1 MQEAYEKVFGHLSN
15 SNLSTATNCG
25 WSSSLVGG
33 TQLEATMENHVTQ
46 ISRDD
51 LEDLREAFNK
61 IDIDNSGYVSD
72 FELQE
77 LFREASFSLPGYRVR
92 EIVEIFIAGDTNK
105 DEKISFEEFVAE
117 NLVLALNSA
126 SAIGCTV
133 VNIDAHDLMA
143 GKPHLVLGL
152 LWQIIKVGL
161 FADIEI
167 SRNEGL
173 ISLLTEGKQLDHL
186 MSLSPEDLLL
196 RWVNYHLRNAGT
208 ETIRNFSEDIKDSRA
223 YFYLLD
229 QITSQ
234 EEHEYKMRVKIDM
247 SGLNVHDLEQRAE
260 LMLQQAARLD
270 CRQFVSPQD
279 VTSGNGKLN
288 LAFVANLFN
297 MHPALQKPQVNS
309 NGIETAHI
317 EGESKEEKTFRNW
330 MNSLG
335 VSPYVNHLYCDL
347 CDGLV
352 ILQLYEKVNVP
363 VNWKKV
369 NNPPYPALGANMKK
383 LENCNYAV
391 ELGRDV
397 AHFSLVGIGGE
408 NLNEGSPMHTLALV
422 WQLMRRYTVLVL
434 SDIGDGEK
442 VGDHIILN
450 WVNTTLS
457 QKRKDTQIS
466 SFKDKLISTSL
477 PVIDLIDAIAPGNVK
492 WDMVKRGEKG
502 VLKDADKLNNA
513 KYAVSLA
520 RKIGARVYALPDDL
534 VQVNPKMLLTLASAA
549 EYDQAVQ
556 KPRQILCQFIDR
568 ILTDVDVV
576 ALGLNKKSSSEPAC
590 VMLLDFVQ
598 HIIKSSSLMF
608 ANPACQPAE
617 YPETTQSCND
627 FSKWVAMRLLRVAA
641 APDCDVIHGRVSAV
655 LCSLLHTLRVRTPFI
670 FSRLTQDL
678 ILLAQDLS
686 NILSAHIATL
696 AGHGHTLGIHT
707 QSQWPVTLKG
717 FSIAPGCA
725 SSYLTPSPLVLS
737 SPAALESL
745 TSVTVRVITNV
756 LRGVVSCHDLSVA
769 WETACSIL
777 ANGNTRLRKSS
788 MMMLRQLVELG
799 GFPEMQGHKFF
810 TAYLQLLE
818 THSYKANTLLDENQP
833 YEGEL
838 LHLTRRVFQSSVAS
852 RTRFEPIYLLPLF
865 EYICTLGGAGL
876 KLGTEVNE
884 SLCFLFSFLVSF
896 TPFYGSEA
904 LLRRQRVTEVC
915 RMLAHTIGAENQAEC
930 AEGFLQAALKAETCM
945 VVQESGDGETAA
957 KKFCKANIGSVKKTT
972 KNSCELDMRVRSE
985 VWAVAN
991 SRLEELLTFLNSDS
1005 AQPETTL
1012 TLSALKGLAVILHL
1026 AALCS
1031 SPISPSLLWVPS
1043 ETLGRALKSCQSVLE
1058 GNSQA
1063 ITNQKYFQS
1072 AVQTTIGVLDSILY
1086 LTTFLEALP
1095 HLCQHVNLVVG
1106 DSDSR
1111 AVLCALISLMEDSDP
1126 AVRLRFSQSV
1136 RFLLTE
1142 TSRNSERGS
1151 LSELLVARLKEAFN
1165 NAKLNR
1171 DDILRNTLILTTG
1184 EIGRAS
1190 QGNLV
1195 SFSLLRLLH
1204 CLLSKSS
1211 TVSVAAYTQI
1221 RALATAKGLKLQT
1234 LFSQYKNPI
1243 CQFLVES
1250 LHSRHA
1256 SALRSTPDQGKESVN
1271 QRELALD
1278 ILAQI
1283 AHAFDF
1289 PDLHRFLS
1297 RTLQVLLPYLAAK
1310 ASPTASTLIR
1320 TLANELKANRREILI
1335 NNFKYIFSHLVCSC
1349 TKEELER
1356 AFHYLQSETEIELG
1370 SLLRQDFQ
1378 GLHNEL
1384 LLRLGEHYQQ
1394 VFNGLAI
1401 LASFASND
1409 DPYQGPRDNTT
1420 PERMADYLQPKLL
1433 GILAFFN
1440 MQLLSS
1446 SAGEKDRKKLALTSV
1461 MALMRLMGSKHISS
1475 VRVKMMTTLRT
1486 GLRYREDFPLL
1497 CCQTWECFVRSVEP
1511 AHLGPLLS
1519 HVIVALLPLIPLQPK
1534 ETSAIIRFLIL
1545 DNREEVNDYLHEI
1558 YFLPDHP
1565 ELKDIH
1571 TVLQDYKKL
1580 TNSSSDLAAVLQLS
1594 MRAVQ
1599 HENVDVRIH
1608 ALTSLRDMMHSNQE
1622 WLLRQ
1627 VCASEAVEPVISNL
1641 VSVLLKGCQDSSPEA
1656 RLLCGECLGELGA
1669 VDPGR
1674 LDLSRTQSHGDRNN
1688 FVSGVDD
1695 PNFAYDLLTALTR
1708 TFLAYADD
1716 VRAQDSAAYAIQE
1729 LLSIFECREGRTDS
1743 PGRRLWRRFP
1753 EQIQEI
1759 LEPHLN
1765 SRYKSSQKAVNWSKL
1780 KKPVYLSNRGS
1791 KFSDWSA
1798 TWAGYLISKVRHELA
1813 SKVFTCCS
1821 FIIKH
1826 DYKVTIYLL
1835 PHILLY
1841 MLLGCTPQEQQE
1853 VTEEMLAVLN
1863 EGNERGEGGVQE
1875 AASTL
1880 SQLST
1885 QTVFSMLSH
1894 LTQWSRHIL
1903 SSKPKHNE
1911 SGEYQRVVAF
1921 LKGIPQ
1927 DVLAKAS
1934 LRSKAYTR
1942 ALMHFEAYILEIK
1955 ENIQDHLTFLQTLY
1969 AAMHEPDGV
1978 RGVNALRR
1986 EEPSLREQILEHES
2000 IGLLRDAT
2008 ACYDRAIQ
2016 LESDQIGHYHGVMT
2030 SMLGLGQ
2037 LSTVITQVN
2046 GVLANKPQWK
2056 SELNTYR
2063 VEAAW
2068 KLGKWDLLED
2078 YLSSDRQSCTWGV
2091 QLGQLL
2097 LSAKKQDTKTFYEK
2111 LKLVRKEQVVPLSA
2125 ASYECGT
2132 YQRGYEYIV
2141 RLHMLSELEHTL
2153 TGLQKQWES
2162 SAPSLSQLPPHWS
2175 DRLEMTQNSF
2185 RAKEPILAL
2194 RRALF
2199 SLGSQPVCQE
2209 LVGECWLQ
2217 SSRVARKAGHHQTAF
2232 NALLNADNTNLA
2244 ELVTEKAKWLWSK
2257 GDVHQA
2263 LIVLQ
2268 KGVAQCF
2275 PDDQPLTDPRS
2286 LQIKGKA
2293 MLLVGRFM
2301 EETANFE
2308 SNAIMKAYKDVTNL
2322 LPEWEDGNFYLA
2334 KYYDKVMP
2342 MVTDNKLEKQG
2353 NLIRYI
2359 VTYFGKALQ
2368 FGNQYIYQAMP
2379 RMLSL
2384 WLDFGAKVCECEK
2397 AGRPDRQMRQE
2408 LGKINTVVSEHC
2420 ANLAPY
2426 QFLTAF
2432 SQLISRV
2439 CHSSDEV
2446 FTVLMTIVA
2455 KVFLA
2460 YPQQAMW
2467 LMTAV
2472 SKSSYPMRVN
2482 RCNQILKKAISLKP
2496 SLQKFIGDATK
2507 LTDKLL
2513 ELCNKPVDSNSATLS
2528 MSVHFKQLK
2537 RLVEE
2542 PTFSQVLIPLQS
2554 VLIPT
2559 LPSTG
2564 GENTQHDAFPG
2575 HWAYLDGFEDTV
2587 EILASLQK
2595 PKKISLKGSDGQSY
2609 TMMCKPKDD
2618 LRKDCRLME
2627 FNCLINKCL
2636 RKDAESRRRELHI
2649 RTYAVI
2655 PLNEECG
2662 IIEWVN
2668 NTAGLRHILTKLYSS
2683 RSAYCRSTAVMSMVG
2698 YILGLGDRHGENIL
2712 FDSFTGECVHV
2723 DFNCLFNK
2731 GETFDV
2737 PEVVP
2742 FRLTQNMVH
2751 AMGPMGTEGLFRQA
2765 CEVTL
2770 RLMRD
2775 QREPLMS
2782 VLKTFLHDPLV
2793 EWSKQAK
2800 GLSKTPAN
2808 ETGEI
2813 VNEKAKTHVCDIEQ
2827 RLQGVI
2833 KSRNKVLGLPL
2844 SIEGH
2849 VHYLIQEAT
2858 DDKLLCQMYL
2868 GWGPYL

>member
-1 MQEAYEKVFGHLSN
+1 MEG
-15 SNLSTATNCG
+15 
-25 WSSSLVGG
+25 
-33 TQLEATMENHVTQ
+33 LEMSAM
-46 ISRDD
+46 IP
-51 LEDLREAFNK
+51 A
-61 IDIDNSGYVSD
+61 
-72 FELQE
+72 LQE
-77 LFREASFSLPGYRVR
+77 LAS
-92 EIVEIFIAGDTNK
+92 
-105 DEKISFEEFVAE
+105 
-117 NLVLALNSA
+117 
-126 SAIGCTV
+126 
-133 VNIDAHDLMA
+133 
-143 GKPHLVLGL
+143 
-152 LWQIIKVGL
+152 
-161 FADIEI
+161 
-167 SRNEGL
+167 
-173 ISLLTEGKQLDHL
+173 
-186 MSLSPEDLLL
+186 
-196 RWVNYHLRNAGT
+196 
-208 ETIRNFSEDIKDSRA
+208 
-223 YFYLLD
+223 
-229 QITSQ
+229 
-234 EEHEYKMRVKIDM
+234 
-247 SGLNVHDLEQRAE
+247 
-260 LMLQQAARLD
+260 
-270 CRQFVSPQD
+270 
-279 VTSGNGKLN
+279 
-288 LAFVANLFN
+288 
-297 MHPALQKPQVNS
+297 
-309 NGIETAHI
+309 
-317 EGESKEEKTFRNW
+317 
-330 MNSLG
+330 
-335 VSPYVNHLYCDL
+335 
-347 CDGLV
+347 
-352 ILQLYEKVNVP
+352 
-363 VNWKKV
+363 
-369 NNPPYPALGANMKK
+369 
-383 LENCNYAV
+383 
-391 ELGRDV
+391 
-397 AHFSLVGIGGE
+397 
-408 NLNEGSPMHTLALV
+408 
-422 WQLMRRYTVLVL
+422 
-434 SDIGDGEK
+434 
-442 VGDHIILN
+442 
-450 WVNTTLS
+450 
-457 QKRKDTQIS
+457 
-466 SFKDKLISTSL
+466 
-477 PVIDLIDAIAPGNVK
+477 
-492 WDMVKRGEKG
+492 
-502 VLKDADKLNNA
+502 
-513 KYAVSLA
+513 
-520 RKIGARVYALPDDL
+520 
-534 VQVNPKMLLTLASAA
+534 ASAA

-756 LRGVVSCHDLSVA
+756 LRGVVSCHYLSVA

-838 LHLTRRVFQSSVAS
+838 LHLTRCVFQSSVAS

-991 SRLEELLTFLNSDS
+991 GRLEELLTFLNSDS

-1086 LTTFLEALP
+1086 LTMSSMSEDGLQRPVCALLSLPWVCENKSTSAYKSSGFPSWLSALAQRLSFCYSPEIQAASVSLLALLHRGVCETWRVCVFSKALQSPDEVLRAAAVRACPILLHNLGNTHHNLISTTLLSRLEDSSEQVKTELARIIGQLSCIQSELSHLSVTHTQPTCLPKILCLSICLSTEHAGNTFPSLGLSVVRPFLPMLRQQSPSSVKQAFLEALP

-2587 EILASLQK
+2587 RD
-2595 PKKISLKGSDGQSY
+2595 KKGG
-2609 TMMCKPKDD
+2609 
-2618 LRKDCRLME
+2618 R
-2627 FNCLINKCL
+2627 
-2636 RKDAESRRRELHI
+2636 
-2649 RTYAVI
+2649 
-2655 PLNEECG
+2655 
-2662 IIEWVN
+2662 
-2668 NTAGLRHILTKLYSS
+2668 
-2683 RSAYCRSTAVMSMVG
+2683 
-2698 YILGLGDRHGENIL
+2698 
-2712 FDSFTGECVHV
+2712 
-2723 DFNCLFNK
+2723 
-2731 GETFDV
+2731 
-2737 PEVVP
+2737 
-2742 FRLTQNMVH
+2742 
-2751 AMGPMGTEGLFRQA
+2751 
-2765 CEVTL
+2765 
-2770 RLMRD
+2770 
-2775 QREPLMS
+2775 
-2782 VLKTFLHDPLV
+2782 
-2793 EWSKQAK
+2793 
-2800 GLSKTPAN
+2800 
-2808 ETGEI
+2808 
-2813 VNEKAKTHVCDIEQ
+2813 
-2827 RLQGVI
+2827 
-2833 KSRNKVLGLPL
+2833 
-2844 SIEGH
+2844 
-2849 VHYLIQEAT
+2849 
-2858 DDKLLCQMYL
+2858 
-2868 GWGPYL
+2868 

>member
-1 MQEAYEKVFGHLSN
+1 CAMEG
-15 SNLSTATNCG
+15 
-25 WSSSLVGG
+25 
-33 TQLEATMENHVTQ
+33 LEMSAM
-46 ISRDD
+46 IP
-51 LEDLREAFNK
+51 A
-61 IDIDNSGYVSD
+61 
-72 FELQE
+72 LQE
-77 LFREASFSLPGYRVR
+77 LA
-92 EIVEIFIAGDTNK
+92 
-105 DEKISFEEFVAE
+105 
-117 NLVLALNSA
+117 
-126 SAIGCTV
+126 
-133 VNIDAHDLMA
+133 
-143 GKPHLVLGL
+143 
-152 LWQIIKVGL
+152 
-161 FADIEI
+161 
-167 SRNEGL
+167 
-173 ISLLTEGKQLDHL
+173 
-186 MSLSPEDLLL
+186 
-196 RWVNYHLRNAGT
+196 NA
-208 ETIRNFSEDIKDSRA
+208 N
-223 YFYLLD
+223 
-229 QITSQ
+229 
-234 EEHEYKMRVKIDM
+234 
-247 SGLNVHDLEQRAE
+247 
-260 LMLQQAARLD
+260 AA
-270 CRQFVSPQD
+270 Q
-279 VTSGNGKLN
+279 
-288 LAFVANLFN
+288 
-297 MHPALQKPQVNS
+297 
-309 NGIETAHI
+309 
-317 EGESKEEKTFRNW
+317 
-330 MNSLG
+330 
-335 VSPYVNHLYCDL
+335 
-347 CDGLV
+347 
-352 ILQLYEKVNVP
+352 YE
-363 VNWKKV
+363 
-369 NNPPYPALGANMKK
+369 
-383 LENCNYAV
+383 
-391 ELGRDV
+391 
-397 AHFSLVGIGGE
+397 
-408 NLNEGSPMHTLALV
+408 
-422 WQLMRRYTVLVL
+422 
-434 SDIGDGEK
+434 
-442 VGDHIILN
+442 
-450 WVNTTLS
+450 
-457 QKRKDTQIS
+457 
-466 SFKDKLISTSL
+466 
-477 PVIDLIDAIAPGNVK
+477 
-492 WDMVKRGEKG
+492 
-502 VLKDADKLNNA
+502 
-513 KYAVSLA
+513 
-520 RKIGARVYALPDDL
+520 
-534 VQVNPKMLLTLASAA
+534 
-549 EYDQAVQ
+549 QAVQ

-568 ILTDVDVV
+568 ILTDVDAVV
-576 ALGLNKKSSSEPAC
+576 LGLNKKSGSEPAC

-598 HIIKSSSLMF
+598 HIVKSSSLMF

-617 YPETTQSCND
+617 YPDTTQN
-627 FSKWVAMRLLRVAA
+627 FSRWVTVRLLRVAA
-641 APDCDVIHGRVSAV
+641 APDCDVIHGRVSSV
-655 LCSLLHTLRVRTPFI
+655 LCSLLHAMRVRAPFI
-670 FSRLTQDL
+670 FSGLTQEL
-678 ILLAQDLS
+678 LYLAQDLS
-686 NILSAHIATL
+686 NILYAHIATL
-696 AGHGHTLGIHT
+696 AGQGHTLDIHT
-707 QSQWPVTLKG
+707 QSRWPVTLEC
-717 FSIAPGCA
+717 FALSPGCA
-725 SSYLTPSPLVLS
+725 SSYLTPSTLVLP

-745 TSVTVRVITNV
+745 TVVTIGLITNV
-756 LRGVVSCHDLSVA
+756 LRGVVSRHDLSVA
-769 WETACSIL
+769 WEVACSIL
-777 ANGNTRLRKSS
+777 TNGNTRLRKLS
-788 MMMLRQLVELG
+788 MVMLRHLVELG
-799 GFPEMQGHKFF
+799 GFPEMQSHKFI
-810 TAYLQLLE
+810 TAYQQLLE
-818 THSYKANTLLDENQP
+818 SHSYTNTHLDEKRT

-838 LHLTRRVFQSSVAS
+838 LHLTRCVFQSSAGS
-852 RTRFEPIYLLPLF
+852 HKHFEPISLSQIF
-865 EYICTLGGAGL
+865 ECVCTLGGAGV
-876 KLGTEVNE
+876 KLGTEVSE
-884 SLCFLFSFLVSF
+884 SLCLLFRFLLSVAPVYESA
-896 TPFYGSEA
+896 A
-904 LLRRQRVTEVC
+904 LLRRQRVTDVC
-915 RMLAHTIGAENQAEC
+915 RILARTIGTENQAEVQADC
-930 AEGFLQAALKAETCM
+930 VSLLALLHRGVCEMWRVCVFSKALQSTDEVVRAAAVRAFPRLLHHLGNTHH
-945 VVQESGDGETAA
+945 SL
-957 KKFCKANIGSVKKTT
+957 ISTT
-972 KNSCELDMRVRSE
+972 L
-985 VWAVAN
+985 
-991 SRLEELLTFLNSDS
+991 SRLEDSSVQVKKELARIIGQLSCIQSELSHLTVNYTESISPPKILC
-1005 AQPETTL
+1005 L
-1012 TLSALKGLAVILHL
+1012 HLGLAAEH
-1026 AALCS
+1026 AGNTA
-1031 SPISPSLLWVPS
+1031 PSLRASVVKPFLQLLRQQEPS
-1043 ETLGRALKSCQSVLE
+1043 IIK
-1058 GNSQA
+1058 QA
-1063 ITNQKYFQS
+1063 
-1072 AVQTTIGVLDSILY
+1072 
-1086 LTTFLEALP
+1086 FLEALP
-1095 HLCQHVNLVVG
+1095 HLCQHVSLVGG
-1106 DSDSR
+1106 DSDCQ
-1111 AVLCALISLMEDSDP
+1111 AVLCALIGLMEDSDP
-1126 AVRLRFSQSV
+1126 VVRIHFSQSV
-1136 RFLLTE
+1136 FLTFLAIST
-1142 TSRNSERGS
+1142 GF
-1151 LSELLVARLKEAFN
+1151 LLVARLKEAFS
-1165 NAKLNR
+1165 NAKLKS
-1171 DDILRNTLILTTG
+1171 DDSLRNTLILTTG

-1190 QGNLV
+1190 QGNMV
-1195 SFSLLRLLH
+1195 SFALLRLLH

-1211 TVSVAAYTQI
+1211 SVSVNAYTQI

-1256 SALRSTPDQGKESVN
+1256 SALRSATDQGSASAS

-1289 PDLHRFLS
+1289 PDLHRFLT

-1310 ASPTASTLIR
+1310 ASTTGSILIR
-1320 TLANELKANRREILI
+1320 TLASELKANRREILI
-1335 NNFKYIFSHLVCSC
+1335 SNFKYIFSHLVCSC
-1349 TKEELER
+1349 TKEELEN
-1356 AFHYLQSETEIELG
+1356 AFRYLQSETEIELG

-1409 DPYQGPRDNTT
+1409 DPYQGPRDITT
-1420 PERMADYLQPKLL
+1420 PECMADYLQPKLL

-1446 SAGEKDRKKLALTSV
+1446 SAGEKDRKKLALTSM

-1475 VRVKMMTTLRT
+1475 VRVKIMTTLRT

-1497 CCQTWECFVRSVEP
+1497 CCQTWDCFVRSLEP

-1534 ETSAIIRFLIL
+1534 ETAAIIHFLIL
-1545 DNREEVNDYLHEI
+1545 DNREEVKDYLHEI

-1571 TVLQDYKKL
+1571 TALQDYKKL
-1580 TNSSSDLAAVLQLS
+1580 TVSSSDLAAALQLS

-1622 WLLRQ
+1622 WLLQQ
-1627 VCASEAVEPVISNL
+1627 VCASESVEPVISNL

-1674 LDLSRTQSHGDRNN
+1674 LDLSHTHTHGDHNT

-1695 PNFAYDLLTALTR
+1695 PNFAYDLLTELTR

-1729 LLSIFECREGRTDS
+1729 LLSIFECREGRSDS

-1753 EQIQEI
+1753 EHIQEI
-1759 LEPHLN
+1759 LEPHLS
-1765 SRYKSSQKAVNWSKL
+1765 SRYKSSQKEVNWSKL

-1835 PHILLY
+1835 PHILLS
-1841 MLLGCTPQEQQE
+1841 MLLGCTPEEQQE
-1853 VTEEMLAVLN
+1853 VTEEMVAVLT
-1863 EGNERGEGGVQE
+1863 EGDGRGGGRVQE
-1875 AASTL
+1875 TASSL
-1880 SQLST
+1880 SQLSI

-1894 LTQWSRHIL
+1894 LTQWSRHVL
-1903 SSKPKHNE
+1903 SSKPRHSGKRHNSNKIFSLPLSR
-1911 SGEYQRVVAF
+1911 SGDYQRVVAF

-1927 DVLAKAS
+1927 NVLAKAS

-1942 ALMHFEAYILEIK
+1942 ALMHFEAYILENK
-1955 ENIQDHLTFLQTLY
+1955 ENIQDYLTFLQTLY

-2046 GVLANKPQWK
+2046 GVLANKHQWK

-2068 KLGKWDLLED
+2068 KLGQWDLLED
-2078 YLSSDRQSCTWGV
+2078 YLSSDSQSSTWGV
-2091 QLGQLL
+2091 RLGQLL
-2097 LSAKKQDTKTFYEK
+2097 LSAKKQDAETFYEK
-2111 LKLVRKEQVVPLSA
+2111 LKLVRNEQVVPLSA

-2141 RLHMLSELEHTL
+2141 RLHMLSELEHTFNE
-2153 TGLQKQWES
+2153 LQKHKES
-2162 SAPSLSQLPPHWS
+2162 STPSLNQLPAHWS
-2175 DRLEMTQNSF
+2175 DRLEMTQKSF

-2194 RRALF
+2194 RRALL

-2217 SSRVARKAGHHQTAF
+2217 SARVARKAGHHQTAF
-2232 NALLNADNTNLA
+2232 NALLNTENTHLA

-2275 PDDQPLTDPRS
+2275 PDDQPLMNSRS
-2286 LQIKGKA
+2286 LQTKGKA

-2308 SNAIMKAYKDVTNL
+2308 SNAIMKAYKEVTNL

-2397 AGRPDRQMRQE
+2397 AGRADRQMRQE
-2408 LGKINTVVSEHC
+2408 LAKINTAVSEHC

-2472 SKSSYPMRVN
+2472 SKSSYPTRMN

-2496 SLQKFIGDATK
+2496 SLEKFISDANR

-2513 ELCNKPVDSNSATLS
+2513 ELCNKPVDGNSSTLS
-2528 MSVHFKQLK
+2528 MNIHFKQLK

-2542 PTFSQVLIPLQS
+2542 PTFSQILIPLQS

-2564 GENTQHDAFPG
+2564 GAHTQHDAFPG

-2595 PKKISLKGSDGQSY
+2595 PKKISLKGSDGRSY

-2668 NTAGLRHILTKLYSS
+2668 NTAGLRHILTKLYKERGTYLSGKELRKLILPKTAPFEEKLRIHKEVLCARHPPVFHEWFLRTFPDPTLWYSS

-2698 YILGLGDRHGENIL
+2698 YVLGLGDRHGENIL
-2712 FDSFTGECVHV
+2712 FDSLTGECVHV

-2800 GLSKTPAN
+2800 GLSKTQAN

>member
-1 MQEAYEKVFGHLSN
+1 MEG
-15 SNLSTATNCG
+15 
-25 WSSSLVGG
+25 
-33 TQLEATMENHVTQ
+33 LEMSAM
-46 ISRDD
+46 IP
-51 LEDLREAFNK
+51 A
-61 IDIDNSGYVSD
+61 
-72 FELQE
+72 LQE
-77 LFREASFSLPGYRVR
+77 L
-92 EIVEIFIAGDTNK
+92 
-105 DEKISFEEFVAE
+105 
-117 NLVLALNSA
+117 A
-126 SAIGCTV
+126 SAG
-133 VNIDAHDLMA
+133 
-143 GKPHLVLGL
+143 
-152 LWQIIKVGL
+152 
-161 FADIEI
+161 
-167 SRNEGL
+167 
-173 ISLLTEGKQLDHL
+173 
-186 MSLSPEDLLL
+186 
-196 RWVNYHLRNAGT
+196 
-208 ETIRNFSEDIKDSRA
+208 
-223 YFYLLD
+223 
-229 QITSQ
+229 
-234 EEHEYKMRVKIDM
+234 
-247 SGLNVHDLEQRAE
+247 
-260 LMLQQAARLD
+260 
-270 CRQFVSPQD
+270 
-279 VTSGNGKLN
+279 
-288 LAFVANLFN
+288 
-297 MHPALQKPQVNS
+297 
-309 NGIETAHI
+309 
-317 EGESKEEKTFRNW
+317 
-330 MNSLG
+330 
-335 VSPYVNHLYCDL
+335 
-347 CDGLV
+347 
-352 ILQLYEKVNVP
+352 
-363 VNWKKV
+363 
-369 NNPPYPALGANMKK
+369 
-383 LENCNYAV
+383 
-391 ELGRDV
+391 
-397 AHFSLVGIGGE
+397 
-408 NLNEGSPMHTLALV
+408 
-422 WQLMRRYTVLVL
+422 
-434 SDIGDGEK
+434 
-442 VGDHIILN
+442 
-450 WVNTTLS
+450 
-457 QKRKDTQIS
+457 
-466 SFKDKLISTSL
+466 
-477 PVIDLIDAIAPGNVK
+477 
-492 WDMVKRGEKG
+492 
-502 VLKDADKLNNA
+502 
-513 KYAVSLA
+513 
-520 RKIGARVYALPDDL
+520 
-534 VQVNPKMLLTLASAA
+534 AA
-549 EYDQAVQ
+549 EYEQAVQ

-576 ALGLNKKSSSEPAC
+576 ALRHHKKSSSEPAC

-608 ANPACQPAE
+608 ANPSCRPAE
-617 YPETTQSCND
+617 YPDTTQSCTD
-627 FSKWVAMRLLRVAA
+627 FSMWVAVRLLRVAA
-641 APDCDVIHGRVSAV
+641 APDCDVIHGRVSAT
-655 LCSLLHTLRVRTPFI
+655 LCSLLHTLRVRAPFI
-670 FSRLTQDL
+670 STRLTQEF
-678 ILLAQDLS
+678 IFLAQDLS
-686 NILSAHIATL
+686 VILNFHITSLSGSGHTRNRWPATL
-696 AGHGHTLGIHT
+696 EC
-707 QSQWPVTLKG
+707 
-717 FSIAPGCA
+717 FSISPDRA
-725 SSYLTPSPLVLS
+725 SSYLTPSPLSVS
-737 SPAALESL
+737 SPAALETLSAVTIGVL
-745 TSVTVRVITNV
+745 TDS
-756 LRGVVSCHDLSVA
+756 LRGVISRRDLGTA
-769 WETACSIL
+769 WETACSFL
-777 ANGNTRLRKSS
+777 ANGNTRLKRLS
-788 MMMLRQLVELG
+788 MVMLRRLVELG
-799 GFPEMQGHKFF
+799 GFPEIQGYEFF
-810 TAYLQLLE
+810 AAYLHLLE
-818 THSYKANTLLDENQP
+818 THSPTYTANTNSDENAP

-838 LHLTRRVFQSSVAS
+838 LLLTRCVFQSSHS
-852 RTRFEPIYLLPLF
+852 RFEPIHLSQMF
-865 EYICTLGGAGL
+865 ECVCTLGGSGV
-876 KLGTEVNE
+876 KFGTEVTE
-884 SLCFLFSFLVSF
+884 SLCLLFSFLLSVAVVYESAA
-896 TPFYGSEA
+896 P
-904 LLRRQRVTEVC
+904 LRRQRVTEVC
-915 RMLAHTIGAENQAEC
+915 RALAGSVGTENQAEC
-930 AEGFLQAALKAETCM
+930 AEGFLQAALKAEVGLVM
-945 VVQESGDGETAA
+945 QKSEDGETPA
-957 KKFCKANIGSVKKTT
+957 KKSCKSAT
-972 KNSCELDMRVRSE
+972 KNTKTSAGEVDMRVSSE
-985 VWAVAN
+985 VWAVVN
-991 SRLEELLTFLNSDS
+991 SRLEELQTLLNSDS
-1005 AQPETTL
+1005 VGTQTEQ
-1012 TLSALKGLAVILHL
+1012 TLSALEGLGLILHL
-1026 AALCS
+1026 AACCS
-1031 SPISPSLLWVPS
+1031 SPTSVSPLLWVPA
-1043 ETLGRALKSCQSVLE
+1043 ETLGRVLKHCQSVLE
-1058 GNSQA
+1058 GGAQPIS
-1063 ITNQKYFQS
+1063 NQDYFKS
-1072 AVQTTIGVLDSILY
+1072 AYKTTVGVLDSILY
-1086 LTTFLEALP
+1086 LTVNGRIEDELHRQVCALLSLPWVCENKFVSAYRSSGFPSWLPALADRLTFCYSPELRADSVSLLALLHRGVCMKWRECVFSKSLQSQDEVVRAAAVRAFPLLLHHLGNTHHDLIGTTPLSRLEDGSDQVKKELARIVGQLSCIQSELSQLGVSHTDSTHPPKMLCHQLTLAAEHTGNNCPSLRANVVRPFLPLLGRQTPSCVKQAFLDALP
-1095 HLCQHVNLVVG
+1095 HLCQHVNLSSG

-1111 AVLCALISLMEDSDP
+1111 AVLCALIGLMEDSDS
-1126 AVRLRFSQSV
+1126 AIRIQFSQSV

-1142 TSRNSERGS
+1142 TARNSEQGA
-1151 LSELLVARLKEAFN
+1151 LDELLVTSLQGAFN
-1165 NAKLNR
+1165 NARNNR
-1171 DDILRNTLILTTG
+1171 DDDLRNTLILTTG

-1190 QGNLV
+1190 QGSLV

-1211 TVSVAAYTQI
+1211 SVSVAAYTQI

-1234 LFSQYKNPI
+1234 LFSQYKNSI

-1250 LHSRHA
+1250 LHSRHE
-1256 SALRSTPDQGKESVN
+1256 SALRSTPDQGSESAN

-1283 AHAFDF
+1283 ANAFDF
-1289 PDLHRFLS
+1289 PDLHRFLTK
-1297 RTLQVLLPYLAAK
+1297 TLQVLLPYLAAK
-1310 ASPTASTLIR
+1310 ASTTGSALIR

-1356 AFHYLQSETEIELG
+1356 AFHYLQRETDIELG

-1409 DPYQGPRDNTT
+1409 DPYQGPRDITT

-1446 SAGEKDRKKLALTSV
+1446 SAGEKERKKLVLTSV

-1497 CCQTWECFVRSVEP
+1497 CCQTWECFVKSVEP

-1534 ETSAIIRFLIL
+1534 ETAAIIRFLIL
-1545 DNREEVNDYLHEI
+1545 DNREEVKDYLHEI

-1571 TVLQDYKKL
+1571 TVLQNSKKL
-1580 TNSSSDLAAVLQLS
+1580 TARSSDLAAALQLS

-1599 HENVDVRIH
+1599 HENMDVRIH

-1627 VCASEAVEPVISNL
+1627 VCASEAVEPVISSL

-1674 LDLSRTQSHGDRNN
+1674 LDLSHTHTHGDRNT

-1695 PNFAYDLLTALTR
+1695 PNFAYDLLTELTR

-1743 PGRRLWRRFP
+1743 TGRRLWRRFP
-1753 EQIQEI
+1753 EHIQEI

-1765 SRYKSSQKAVNWSKL
+1765 SRYKSSQKEVNWSKL
-1780 KKPVYLSNRGS
+1780 KKPVYLSKRGS

-1813 SKVFTCCS
+1813 SRVFTCCS

-1835 PHILLY
+1835 PHILRY
-1841 MLLGCTPQEQQE
+1841 MLLGCTPAEQRE
-1853 VTEEMLAVLN
+1853 VTEEMLAVLT
-1863 EGNERGEGGVQE
+1863 EGDGVGGGGRSQE
-1875 AASTL
+1875 TASSL
-1880 SQLST
+1880 SQLGM

-1903 SSKPKHNE
+1903 YSKPKNE
-1911 SGEYQRVVAF
+1911 SGDYQRVINF

-1942 ALMHFEAYILEIK
+1942 ALMHFEAYILENK
-1955 ENIQDHLTFLQTLY
+1955 ENVQDHLTFLQTLY

-2046 GVLANKPQWK
+2046 GVLANKHQWK

-2078 YLSSDRQSCTWGV
+2078 YLSSDTQSSTWGV
-2091 QLGQLL
+2091 RLGQLL
-2097 LSAKKQDTKTFYEK
+2097 LAAKKQDAETFYEK
-2111 LKLVRKEQVVPLSA
+2111 LKVVRKEQVVPLSA

-2132 YQRGYEYIV
+2132 YQRGHEYIV
-2141 RLHMLSELEHTL
+2141 RLHMLSELEHTF
-2153 TGLQKQWES
+2153 TELQKQRES
-2162 SAPSLSQLPPHWS
+2162 STPSLSQLPPHWS

-2185 RAKEPILAL
+2185 RAKEPVLAL
-2194 RRALF
+2194 RRALL
-2199 SLGSQPVCQE
+2199 SLGTQAVSKE

-2217 SSRVARKAGHHQTAF
+2217 SARVARKAGHHQTAF
-2232 NALLNADNTNLA
+2232 NALLNAENTHLA

-2286 LQIKGKA
+2286 LQTKGKA

-2359 VTYFGKALQ
+2359 VMYFGKALQ

-2397 AGRPDRQMRQE
+2397 AGRADRQMRQE

-2420 ANLAPY
+2420 ATLAPY

-2446 FTVLMTIVA
+2446 FNVLMTIVA

-2472 SKSSYPMRVN
+2472 CKSSYPMRMN

-2496 SLQKFIGDATK
+2496 SLEKFIGDANR

-2513 ELCNKPVDSNSATLS
+2513 ELCNKQVDGNSTTLS
-2528 MSVHFKQLK
+2528 MGVHFKMLK

-2542 PTFSQVLIPLQS
+2542 QTFSQILIPLQS

-2564 GENTQHDAFPG
+2564 GANTQHDAFPG
-2575 HWAYLDGFEDTV
+2575 HWAYLDGFEDCV

-2595 PKKISLKGSDGQSY
+2595 PKKISLRGSDGRSY

-2668 NTAGLRHILTKLYSS
+2668 NTAGLRHILTKLYKERGIYLSGKELRKLILPKTAPLEEKLRIHKEVLCARHTPVFHEWFLLTFPDPTSWYSS

-2793 EWSKQAK
+2793 EWSKQGK
-2800 GLSKTPAN
+2800 GLSKTQAN

>member
-1 MQEAYEKVFGHLSN
+1 MDG
-15 SNLSTATNCG
+15 
-25 WSSSLVGG
+25 
-33 TQLEATMENHVTQ
+33 LEMSAM
-46 ISRDD
+46 IP
-51 LEDLREAFNK
+51 A
-61 IDIDNSGYVSD
+61 
-72 FELQE
+72 LQE
-77 LFREASFSLPGYRVR
+77 LAS
-92 EIVEIFIAGDTNK
+92 
-105 DEKISFEEFVAE
+105 
-117 NLVLALNSA
+117 
-126 SAIGCTV
+126 
-133 VNIDAHDLMA
+133 
-143 GKPHLVLGL
+143 
-152 LWQIIKVGL
+152 
-161 FADIEI
+161 
-167 SRNEGL
+167 
-173 ISLLTEGKQLDHL
+173 
-186 MSLSPEDLLL
+186 
-196 RWVNYHLRNAGT
+196 
-208 ETIRNFSEDIKDSRA
+208 
-223 YFYLLD
+223 
-229 QITSQ
+229 
-234 EEHEYKMRVKIDM
+234 
-247 SGLNVHDLEQRAE
+247 
-260 LMLQQAARLD
+260 
-270 CRQFVSPQD
+270 
-279 VTSGNGKLN
+279 
-288 LAFVANLFN
+288 
-297 MHPALQKPQVNS
+297 
-309 NGIETAHI
+309 
-317 EGESKEEKTFRNW
+317 
-330 MNSLG
+330 
-335 VSPYVNHLYCDL
+335 
-347 CDGLV
+347 
-352 ILQLYEKVNVP
+352 
-363 VNWKKV
+363 
-369 NNPPYPALGANMKK
+369 
-383 LENCNYAV
+383 
-391 ELGRDV
+391 
-397 AHFSLVGIGGE
+397 
-408 NLNEGSPMHTLALV
+408 
-422 WQLMRRYTVLVL
+422 
-434 SDIGDGEK
+434 
-442 VGDHIILN
+442 
-450 WVNTTLS
+450 
-457 QKRKDTQIS
+457 
-466 SFKDKLISTSL
+466 
-477 PVIDLIDAIAPGNVK
+477 
-492 WDMVKRGEKG
+492 
-502 VLKDADKLNNA
+502 
-513 KYAVSLA
+513 
-520 RKIGARVYALPDDL
+520 
-534 VQVNPKMLLTLASAA
+534 ASAA

-576 ALGLNKKSSSEPAC
+576 ALGLSKKSSSEPAC
-590 VMLLDFVQ
+590 IMLLDFVQ
-598 HIIKSSSLMF
+598 HIVKSSSLMF
-608 ANPACQPAE
+608 ANPACHPSE
-617 YPETTQSCND
+617 YPETTQSSVD
-627 FSKWVAMRLLRVAA
+627 FSRWVAARLLRVAA
-641 APDCDVIHGRVSAV
+641 APSCDMIHGRVSAV
-655 LCSLLHTLRVRTPFI
+655 LCSLLHTLRVKVPLI
-670 FSRLTQDL
+670 FSRLTQEL
-678 ILLAQDLS
+678 IFLARDLS
-686 NILSAHIATL
+686 GVLYSHICYL
-696 AGHGHTLGIHT
+696 AEQGPGQGIQA
-707 QSQWPVTLKG
+707 QSRWPVVLERFCFPPT
-717 FSIAPGCA
+717 SSS
-725 SSYLTPSPLVLS
+725 SSYLSPSSLVLS

-745 TSVTVRVITNV
+745 TAATLHILTDA
-756 LRGVVSCHDLSVA
+756 LRGVISSQDLTVA
-769 WETACSIL
+769 WETACFIL
-777 ANGNTRLRKSS
+777 ANGNVRLKKLSMVMLRKV
-788 MMMLRQLVELG
+788 VEWKE
-799 GFPEMQGHKFF
+799 FPELTSHEFF
-810 TAYLQLLE
+810 IAFFHLLE
-818 THSYKANTLLDENQP
+818 THSYTENEERP
-833 YEGEL
+833 YGGEL
-838 LHLTRRVFQSSVAS
+838 LNLISCVFQPPQAPPSH
-852 RTRFEPIYLLPLF
+852 FEPMYLAQMF
-865 EYICTLGGAGL
+865 DCVCTLGGGGVR
-876 KLGTEVNE
+876 LGAEVAE
-884 SLCFLFSFLVSF
+884 SLCLLFSFCLSSAPVCESA
-896 TPFYGSEA
+896 A
-904 LLRRQRVTEVC
+904 LLRRGRVTEVC
-915 RMLAHTIGAENQAEC
+915 RMLALTIGTNHQAEC
-930 AEGFLQAALKAETCM
+930 AEGFLQAALKAETAKAIQKSEEEE
-945 VVQESGDGETAA
+945 VPPKRSRKSTAS
-957 KKFCKANIGSVKKTT
+957 KTSV
-972 KNSCELDMRVRSE
+972 NEVDMSACSE
-985 VWAVAN
+985 VWALLK
-991 SRLEELLTFLNSDS
+991 SRLEELLAVLSS
-1005 AQPETTL
+1005 EKPGSPQ
-1012 TLSALKGLAVILHL
+1012 TLSALRGLALVLHL
-1026 AALCS
+1026 AGCCF
-1031 SPISPSLLWVPS
+1031 SPVSACPLLWVS
-1043 ETLGRALKSCQSVLE
+1043 AETLSRVLHSCRLLLEGAVGEQDHFQAAVRAAVGILDSVLYLTLGRTDEDELQRSVCALLSLPWVCDNKSAFAFKSSRFPSWLPALAQKINGFFSLEIKADFVSLLACLRGGVCETWRVCVFTKALQSRDESVRAAAVRVFPVLLHHL
-1058 GNSQA
+1058 GNGFHSLIGTTLLSVQEDKSEQVKVELARIVGDLCCVQSGLSTLRHKEHIRHSKFLCFRCGLETEHDGKVEPSLSASVVKQFLSLLGPQA
-1063 ITNQKYFQS
+1063 TSDIKQAF
-1072 AVQTTIGVLDSILY
+1072 LD
-1086 LTTFLEALP
+1086 ALP
-1095 HLCQHVNLVVG
+1095 HLCQHVNL
-1106 DSDSR
+1106 
-1111 AVLCALISLMEDSDP
+1111 
-1126 AVRLRFSQSV
+1126 
-1136 RFLLTE
+1136 TE
-1142 TSRNSERGS
+1142 SEGS
-1151 LSELLVARLKEAFN
+1151 PLNELLVARLKESFS
-1165 NAKLNR
+1165 NAKMNR
-1171 DDILRNTLILTTG
+1171 DDGLRHTLILTLG

-1190 QGNLV
+1190 QGSLV

-1211 TVSVAAYTQI
+1211 PVSVDAYTQI
-1221 RALATAKGLKLQT
+1221 TALAAAKGLKLQT

-1256 SALRSTPDQGKESVN
+1256 SALRSTPDQSGESAN

-1289 PDLHRFLS
+1289 PDLHRFLT

-1310 ASPTASTLIR
+1310 ASPTGSALIR
-1320 TLANELKANRREILI
+1320 TLAIELKANRREILI

-1409 DPYQGPRDNTT
+1409 DPYQGPRDITT
-1420 PERMADYLQPKLL
+1420 PEHMADYLQPKLL

-1486 GLRYREDFPLL
+1486 GLRYKEDFPLL
-1497 CCQTWECFVRSVEP
+1497 CCQTWDCFVRSVEP
-1511 AHLGPLLS
+1511 SHLGPLLS
-1519 HVIVALLPLIPLQPK
+1519 HVIVALLPLIPPQPK
-1534 ETSAIIRFLIL
+1534 ETGAIIRFLIL
-1545 DNREEVNDYLHEI
+1545 ENREEVQDYLHEI

-1571 TVLQDYKKL
+1571 TALQDYKKL
-1580 TNSSSDLAAVLQLS
+1580 TTRSSDLAAALQLS

-1608 ALTSLRDMMHSNQE
+1608 ALTSLRDMMHSNQD

-1627 VCASEAVEPVISNL
+1627 VCASEAVEPVISSL
-1641 VSVLLKGCQDSSPEA
+1641 VSVLLNGCQDASPEA

-1674 LDLSRTQSHGDRNN
+1674 LDLSHTHTNGDHNT
-1688 FVSGVDD
+1688 FVTGVDD
-1695 PNFAYDLLTALTR
+1695 PNFAYDLLTELTR

-1729 LLSIFECREGRTDS
+1729 LLSIFECREGRSDS

-1780 KKPVYLSNRGS
+1780 KKPFYLSNKGS

-1813 SKVFTCCS
+1813 GRVFKCCS

-1835 PHILLY
+1835 PHILCY
-1841 MLLGCTPQEQQE
+1841 MLLGCTPAEQQE
-1853 VTEEMLAVLN
+1853 VTEEMLAVLT
-1863 EGNERGEGGVQE
+1863 EGDAQEGGGAQE
-1875 AASTL
+1875 TASSL
-1880 SQLST
+1880 SQLSI
-1885 QTVFSMLSH
+1885 QTVFSMVSH

-1903 SSKPKHNE
+1903 YSKPKVNE
-1911 SGEYQRVVAF
+1911 SGDFQRVVSF

-1942 ALMHFEAYILEIK
+1942 ALMHFEAYILENK
-1955 ENIQDHLTFLQTLY
+1955 LSIQDHLTFLQTLY

-1978 RGVNALRR
+1978 RGINALRR

-2016 LESDQIGHYHGVMT
+2016 LESDQIDHYHGVMT

-2046 GVLANKPQWK
+2046 GVLANRKQWK
-2056 SELNTYR
+2056 SELNSYR

-2078 YLSSDRQSCTWGV
+2078 YLSSDQQSSTWGV
-2091 QLGQLL
+2091 GLGQLL
-2097 LSAKKQDTKTFYEK
+2097 LSMKKQDTATFYEK
-2111 LKLVRKEQVVPLSA
+2111 LKL
-2125 ASYECGT
+2125 
-2132 YQRGYEYIV
+2132 RGYEYIV
-2141 RLHMLSELEHTL
+2141 RLHMLSELEHAFTE
-2153 TGLQKQWES
+2153 LQTHQGGS
-2162 SAPSLSQLPPHWS
+2162 TPSLSQLPLHWS
-2175 DRLEMTQNSF
+2175 DRLEMTQKSF

-2194 RRALF
+2194 RRALL
-2199 SLGSQPVCQE
+2199 SLGPQPARQE

-2217 SSRVARKAGHHQTAF
+2217 SARVARKAGHHQTAF
-2232 NALLNADNTNLA
+2232 NALLNAENTHLA

-2275 PDDQPLTDPRS
+2275 PENQLLTDPRS
-2286 LQIKGKA
+2286 LQTKGNA

-2359 VTYFGKALQ
+2359 VTFFGKALQ

-2397 AGRPDRQMRQE
+2397 TGRTDRQMRQE
-2408 LGKINTVVSEHC
+2408 LSKINAIVTEHC
-2420 ANLAPY
+2420 TNLAPY

-2432 SQLISRV
+2432 SQLISR
-2439 CHSSDEV
+2439 
-2446 FTVLMTIVA
+2446 
-2455 KVFLA
+2455 
-2460 YPQQAMW
+2460 QAMW

-2472 SKSSYPMRVN
+2472 SKSSYQMRMN
-2482 RCNQILKKAISLKP
+2482 RCNQILKKAISLKQ
-2496 SLQKFIGDATK
+2496 SLDKFIGDANR

-2513 ELCNKPVDSNSATLS
+2513 ELCNKPVDGNSTTLS
-2528 MSVHFKQLK
+2528 ISVHFKQLK

-2542 PTFSQVLIPLQS
+2542 PTFSQILIPLQS

-2564 GENTQHDAFPG
+2564 GTNVKHDAFPG
-2575 HWAYLDGFEDTV
+2575 HWAYLDGFEDVV

-2595 PKKISLKGSDGQSY
+2595 PKKISLRGSDGRSY

-2668 NTAGLRHILTKLYSS
+2668 NTAGLRHILTKLYKERGVYLSGKELRKLILPKTAPFEEKLRIHKEVLCARHLPVFHEWFLRTFPDPTSWYSS

-2698 YILGLGDRHGENIL
+2698 YVLGLGDRHGENIL

-2793 EWSKQAK
+2793 EWSKQTK
-2800 GLSKTPAN
+2800 GLSKTQAH

-2827 RLQGVI
+2827 RLLGVI

-2858 DDKLLCQMYL
+2858 DEKLLCQMYL

>member
-1 MQEAYEKVFGHLSN
+1 KKMEG
-15 SNLSTATNCG
+15 
-25 WSSSLVGG
+25 
-33 TQLEATMENHVTQ
+33 LEMSAM
-46 ISRDD
+46 IP
-51 LEDLREAFNK
+51 A
-61 IDIDNSGYVSD
+61 
-72 FELQE
+72 LQE
-77 LFREASFSLPGYRVR
+77 L
-92 EIVEIFIAGDTNK
+92 
-105 DEKISFEEFVAE
+105 
-117 NLVLALNSA
+117 A
-126 SAIGCTV
+126 SAG
-133 VNIDAHDLMA
+133 
-143 GKPHLVLGL
+143 
-152 LWQIIKVGL
+152 
-161 FADIEI
+161 
-167 SRNEGL
+167 
-173 ISLLTEGKQLDHL
+173 
-186 MSLSPEDLLL
+186 
-196 RWVNYHLRNAGT
+196 
-208 ETIRNFSEDIKDSRA
+208 
-223 YFYLLD
+223 
-229 QITSQ
+229 
-234 EEHEYKMRVKIDM
+234 
-247 SGLNVHDLEQRAE
+247 
-260 LMLQQAARLD
+260 
-270 CRQFVSPQD
+270 
-279 VTSGNGKLN
+279 
-288 LAFVANLFN
+288 
-297 MHPALQKPQVNS
+297 
-309 NGIETAHI
+309 
-317 EGESKEEKTFRNW
+317 
-330 MNSLG
+330 
-335 VSPYVNHLYCDL
+335 
-347 CDGLV
+347 
-352 ILQLYEKVNVP
+352 
-363 VNWKKV
+363 
-369 NNPPYPALGANMKK
+369 
-383 LENCNYAV
+383 
-391 ELGRDV
+391 
-397 AHFSLVGIGGE
+397 
-408 NLNEGSPMHTLALV
+408 
-422 WQLMRRYTVLVL
+422 
-434 SDIGDGEK
+434 
-442 VGDHIILN
+442 
-450 WVNTTLS
+450 
-457 QKRKDTQIS
+457 
-466 SFKDKLISTSL
+466 
-477 PVIDLIDAIAPGNVK
+477 
-492 WDMVKRGEKG
+492 
-502 VLKDADKLNNA
+502 
-513 KYAVSLA
+513 
-520 RKIGARVYALPDDL
+520 
-534 VQVNPKMLLTLASAA
+534 AA
-549 EYDQAVQ
+549 EYEQAVQ

-608 ANPACQPAE
+608 ANPSCQPAE
-617 YPETTQSCND
+617 YPDTTQN
-627 FSKWVAMRLLRVAA
+627 FGKWVAVRLLRVAA

-655 LCSLLHTLRVRTPFI
+655 LGSLLHTLRARVPFI
-670 FSRLTQDL
+670 SSSLAQEF
-678 ILLAQDLS
+678 IHLAQDLS
-686 NILSAHIATL
+686 DILYNHIATL
-696 AGHGHTLGIHT
+696 SVAGNTSHVHT
-707 QSQWPVTLKG
+707 QNRWPVTLG
-717 FSIAPGCA
+717 CFSVPPGRGP
-725 SSYLTPSPLVLS
+725 SYLTPSPLSLS

-745 TSVTVRVITNV
+745 TAVTINV
-756 LRGVVSCHDLSVA
+756 LTDSLRGVVSRRDLSAA
-769 WETACSIL
+769 WETACSFL
-777 ANGNTRLRKSS
+777 ANGNARLRKLS
-788 MMMLRQLVELG
+788 MVMLRRLVELG
-799 GFPEMQGHKFF
+799 GFPEIQGHEFF
-810 TAYLQLLE
+810 AAYLHLLE
-818 THSYKANTLLDENQP
+818 THSVTHTANTNSDETAA
-833 YEGEL
+833 YDGEL
-838 LHLTRRVFQSSVAS
+838 LLLTRRVFQSSHS
-852 RTRFEPIYLLPLF
+852 HFEPIHLSQMF
-865 EYICTLGGAGL
+865 ECVCTLGGSGV
-876 KLGTEVNE
+876 KLGTEVTE
-884 SLCFLFSFLVSF
+884 SLCFLFSFMLSVAVVYESAASLRRQKVTDVCRTLANTVGTENQAEVCSCSVSSQLRLSSQ
-896 TPFYGSEA
+896 SEDGLQRRVCALLSLPWVCENKSVSAYRSSGFPSWLPALADRLGFCYSPELQANCASLLA
-904 LLRRQRVTEVC
+904 LLRRGVCETWRVCVFSKLLQSPEEVV
-915 RMLAHTIGAENQAEC
+915 RAAAVR
-930 AEGFLQAALKAETCM
+930 AFPFLLHHLGNTHHNLI
-945 VVQESGDGETAA
+945 S
-957 KKFCKANIGSVKKTT
+957 TT
-972 KNSCELDMRVRSE
+972 LL
-985 VWAVAN
+985 
-991 SRLEELLTFLNSDS
+991 SRLEDSSEPVMKELARTIGQLSCIQSDLSQLSVSHTDAAHLTEILCNR
-1005 AQPETTL
+1005 L
-1012 TLSALKGLAVILHL
+1012 TLATEHAGNTCPTLRASVVRAFLPLLRQQAP
-1026 AALCS
+1026 S
-1031 SPISPSLLWVPS
+1031 SV
-1043 ETLGRALKSCQSVLE
+1043 K
-1058 GNSQA
+1058 QA
-1063 ITNQKYFQS
+1063 
-1072 AVQTTIGVLDSILY
+1072 
-1086 LTTFLEALP
+1086 FLEALP
-1095 HLCQHVNLVVG
+1095 HLCQHVNLVGG
-1106 DSDSR
+1106 DTDSG
-1111 AVLCALISLMEDSDP
+1111 AVLCALIGLMEDSDP
-1126 AVRLRFSQSV
+1126 VVRIRFSQSV

-1142 TSRNSERGS
+1142 TVRNSEQS
-1151 LSELLVARLKEAFN
+1151 TLNELLVARLKEAFN
-1165 NAKLNR
+1165 NAKLSR
-1171 DDILRNTLILTTG
+1171 DDDLRNTLILTTG

-1190 QGNLV
+1190 QGTLV

-1211 TVSVAAYTQI
+1211 QVSVAAYTQI

-1256 SALRSTPDQGKESVN
+1256 SALRSTPDQGSESAN

-1289 PDLHRFLS
+1289 PDLHRFLT

-1310 ASPTASTLIR
+1310 ASSTGSALIR

-1356 AFHYLQSETEIELG
+1356 AFHYLESETEIELG

-1409 DPYQGPRDNTT
+1409 DPYQGPRDITT

-1461 MALMRLMGSKHISS
+1461 MALMRLMGPKHISS

-1534 ETSAIIRFLIL
+1534 ETAAIIRFLIL
-1545 DNREEVNDYLHEI
+1545 DNREEVKDYLHEI

-1571 TVLQDYKKL
+1571 TVLQNYKKV
-1580 TNSSSDLAAVLQLS
+1580 TSSSDLAAALQLS
-1594 MRAVQ
+1594 MRAGQ

-1608 ALTSLRDMMHSNQE
+1608 ALTSLRDMMHNKQE

-1674 LDLSRTQSHGDRNN
+1674 LDLSHTHTHGDRNTL
-1688 FVSGVDD
+1688 VSGVDD
-1695 PNFAYDLLTALTR
+1695 PNFAYDLLTELIR

-1743 PGRRLWRRFP
+1743 SGRRLWRRFP

-1765 SRYKSSQKAVNWSKL
+1765 SRYKSSQKEVNWSKL
-1780 KKPVYLSNRGS
+1780 KKPVYLSKRGS

-1813 SKVFTCCS
+1813 SRVFSCCS

-1841 MLLGCTPQEQQE
+1841 MLLGCTPAEQQE
-1853 VTEEMLAVLN
+1853 VTEEMLAVLT
-1863 EGNERGEGGVQE
+1863 EGDQEGAHCQGT
-1875 AASTL
+1875 ASSL
-1880 SQLST
+1880 SQLSI

-1903 SSKPKHNE
+1903 YSKPKHE
-1911 SGEYQRVVAF
+1911 SGDYQRVVAF

-1927 DVLAKAS
+1927 DALAKAS

-1942 ALMHFEAYILEIK
+1942 ALMHFEAHILENK

-2046 GVLANKPQWK
+2046 GVLANKLQWK

-2068 KLGKWDLLED
+2068 KLGQWDLLDD
-2078 YLSSDRQSCTWGV
+2078 YLSSDSQSSTWGV
-2091 QLGQLL
+2091 RLGQLL
-2097 LSAKKQDTKTFYEK
+2097 LSAKKQDAETFYEK
-2111 LKLVRKEQVVPLSA
+2111 LKVVRKEQIVPLSA

-2141 RLHMLSELEHTL
+2141 RLHMLSELEHTF
-2153 TGLQKQWES
+2153 TELQKQREC

-2199 SLGSQPVCQE
+2199 SLGTQPLSTE

-2217 SSRVARKAGHHQTAF
+2217 SARVARKAGHHQTAF
-2232 NALLNADNTNLA
+2232 NALLNAENTHLA

-2286 LQIKGKA
+2286 LQTKGKA

-2359 VTYFGKALQ
+2359 VMYFGKALQ

-2397 AGRPDRQMRQE
+2397 AGRADRQMRQE
-2408 LGKINTVVSEHC
+2408 LGRINAQVSENC
-2420 ANLAPY
+2420 DNLAPY

-2446 FTVLMTIVA
+2446 FNVLMTIVA

-2472 SKSSYPMRVN
+2472 SKSSYPMRMN
-2482 RCNQILKKAISLKP
+2482 RCNQILKKAISLKQ
-2496 SLQKFIGDATK
+2496 SLEKFIGDANR

-2513 ELCNKPVDSNSATLS
+2513 ELCNKPVDGNCSALS
-2528 MSVHFKQLK
+2528 MSVHFKLLK

-2542 PTFSQVLIPLQS
+2542 PTFSQILIPLQS

-2564 GENTQHDAFPG
+2564 GANTQHDAFPG
-2575 HWAYLDGFEDTV
+2575 HWAYLDGFEDSVREQYNDT
-2587 EILASLQK
+2587 K
-2595 PKKISLKGSDGQSY
+2595 PKKIN
-2609 TMMCKPKDD
+2609 D

-2668 NTAGLRHILTKLYSS
+2668 NTAGLRHILTKLYKERGIYITGKELRKLILPKTAPFEEKLRIHREVLCARHIPVFHEWFLRTFSDPTSWYSS

-2775 QREPLMS
+2775 QREPLTS

-2800 GLSKTPAN
+2800 GLSKTQAN

-2858 DDKLLCQMYL
+2858 DDKLLCLMYL

>member
-1 MQEAYEKVFGHLSN
+1 VKMEG
-15 SNLSTATNCG
+15 
-25 WSSSLVGG
+25 
-33 TQLEATMENHVTQ
+33 LEMSAM
-46 ISRDD
+46 IP
-51 LEDLREAFNK
+51 A
-61 IDIDNSGYVSD
+61 
-72 FELQE
+72 LQE
-77 LFREASFSLPGYRVR
+77 LAS
-92 EIVEIFIAGDTNK
+92 
-105 DEKISFEEFVAE
+105 
-117 NLVLALNSA
+117 
-126 SAIGCTV
+126 
-133 VNIDAHDLMA
+133 
-143 GKPHLVLGL
+143 
-152 LWQIIKVGL
+152 
-161 FADIEI
+161 
-167 SRNEGL
+167 
-173 ISLLTEGKQLDHL
+173 
-186 MSLSPEDLLL
+186 
-196 RWVNYHLRNAGT
+196 
-208 ETIRNFSEDIKDSRA
+208 
-223 YFYLLD
+223 
-229 QITSQ
+229 
-234 EEHEYKMRVKIDM
+234 
-247 SGLNVHDLEQRAE
+247 
-260 LMLQQAARLD
+260 
-270 CRQFVSPQD
+270 
-279 VTSGNGKLN
+279 
-288 LAFVANLFN
+288 
-297 MHPALQKPQVNS
+297 
-309 NGIETAHI
+309 
-317 EGESKEEKTFRNW
+317 
-330 MNSLG
+330 
-335 VSPYVNHLYCDL
+335 
-347 CDGLV
+347 
-352 ILQLYEKVNVP
+352 
-363 VNWKKV
+363 
-369 NNPPYPALGANMKK
+369 
-383 LENCNYAV
+383 
-391 ELGRDV
+391 
-397 AHFSLVGIGGE
+397 
-408 NLNEGSPMHTLALV
+408 
-422 WQLMRRYTVLVL
+422 
-434 SDIGDGEK
+434 
-442 VGDHIILN
+442 
-450 WVNTTLS
+450 
-457 QKRKDTQIS
+457 
-466 SFKDKLISTSL
+466 
-477 PVIDLIDAIAPGNVK
+477 
-492 WDMVKRGEKG
+492 
-502 VLKDADKLNNA
+502 
-513 KYAVSLA
+513 
-520 RKIGARVYALPDDL
+520 
-534 VQVNPKMLLTLASAA
+534 ASAA

-590 VMLLDFVQ
+590 VMLLDFLQ

-608 ANPACQPAE
+608 ANPSCQPNLM
-617 YPETTQSCND
+617 Y
-627 FSKWVAMRLLRVAA
+627 FSKWVAVRLLRVAA
-641 APDCDVIHGRVSAV
+641 APDCDVIHGRVSTV
-655 LCSLLHTLRVRTPFI
+655 LCSLLHTLRTRAPFI
-670 FSRLTQDL
+670 CSGLTRDL
-678 ILLAQDLS
+678 IFLCQELGD
-686 NILSAHIATL
+686 ILYVHVATL
-696 AGHGHTLGIHT
+696 AGKGHAHT
-707 QSQWPVTLKG
+707 QKQWPVTLEC
-717 FSIAPGCA
+717 FRI
-725 SSYLTPSPLVLS
+725 SSVCTSTYLTPSTLALS

-745 TSVTVRVITNV
+745 SAVTIGVVTDA
-756 LRGVVSCHDLSVA
+756 LRGVVSHRDVSVA
-769 WETACSIL
+769 WETACAFL
-777 ANGNTRLRKSS
+777 ASGNTRLRKTS
-788 MMMLRQLVELG
+788 MVMLRNLVELG
-799 GFPEMQGHKFF
+799 GFPQVQCHEFF
-810 TAYLQLLE
+810 TAYLHLLE
-818 THSYKANTLLDENQP
+818 THSCTATANKDLDKKDL

-838 LHLTRRVFQSSVAS
+838 LHLTRCVFQSSGVS
-852 RTRFEPIYLLPLF
+852 HSHFEPIYLSQVF
-865 EYICTLGGAGL
+865 ECVCTLGGSGV
-876 KLGTEVNE
+876 KLGTEVKE
-884 SLCFLFSFLVSF
+884 SLCWLFGFLLSVGAVYES
-896 TPFYGSEA
+896 A
-904 LLRRQRVTEVC
+904 VLLRRQRVTEVC
-915 RMLAHTIGAENQAEC
+915 RMLASTVGTENQAEVRFSSLITVIVSSCVTLFTCLVSSHSEDRIQSRVC
-930 AEGFLQAALKAETCM
+930 ALLSLPWVCENKSVSAYKSSGFPSWLPDIAQRLRVCYSPEIQADCVSLLALLRPGVCATWRVCVFSKTLQSADEVVRAAAVGAFPLLLHHLGKKHHNLIGTTLLSRLEDSSEKVKTELARIIGQLSCIQSGLSELSDTRAEFAGPPQILCH
-945 VVQESGDGETAA
+945 QISLAA
-957 KKFCKANIGSVKKTT
+957 EHAGNTSPPLKANIVKPFLPLLRKQAPSSVK
-972 KNSCELDMRVRSE
+972 
-985 VWAVAN
+985 
-991 SRLEELLTFLNSDS
+991 
-1005 AQPETTL
+1005 
-1012 TLSALKGLAVILHL
+1012 
-1026 AALCS
+1026 
-1031 SPISPSLLWVPS
+1031 
-1043 ETLGRALKSCQSVLE
+1043 
-1058 GNSQA
+1058 QA
-1063 ITNQKYFQS
+1063 
-1072 AVQTTIGVLDSILY
+1072 
-1086 LTTFLEALP
+1086 FLEALP
-1095 HLCQHVNLVVG
+1095 HLCRHVNLIGG
-1106 DSDSR
+1106 DSDAR
-1111 AVLCALISLMEDSDP
+1111 AVLCALIGLMEDSDP
-1126 AVRLRFSQSV
+1126 VVRTRFSQSV

-1142 TSRNSERGS
+1142 TTRNSEQGS

-1171 DDILRNTLILTTG
+1171 DDELRNTLILTTG

-1190 QGNLV
+1190 QGSLV

-1211 TVSVAAYTQI
+1211 PVSVAAYAQI

-1256 SALRSTPDQGKESVN
+1256 SALRSTPDQGSESAN

-1289 PDLHRFLS
+1289 PDLHRFLT

-1310 ASPTASTLIR
+1310 ASSTGSALIR

-1409 DPYQGPRDNTT
+1409 DPYQGPRDITT
-1420 PERMADYLQPKLL
+1420 SERMADYLQPKLL

-1461 MALMRLMGSKHISS
+1461 MALMRLMGSKNISS

-1486 GLRYREDFPLL
+1486 CLRYREDFPLL

-1511 AHLGPLLS
+1511 THLGPLLS

-1534 ETSAIIRFLIL
+1534 ETAAIIRFLIL
-1545 DNREEVNDYLHEI
+1545 DNREEVSDYLHEI

-1571 TVLQDYKKL
+1571 TVLQNYKKL
-1580 TNSSSDLAAVLQLS
+1580 TASSSDLAAALQLS

-1608 ALTSLRDMMHSNQE
+1608 ALTSLRDMMHSQSGCCDRAARIHPRRLGSSVGSV
-1622 WLLRQ
+1622 WG
-1627 VCASEAVEPVISNL
+1627 IKNL
-1641 VSVLLKGCQDSSPEA
+1641 FFF
-1656 RLLCGECLGELGA
+1656 
-1669 VDPGR
+1669 
-1674 LDLSRTQSHGDRNN
+1674 TQ
-1688 FVSGVDD
+1688 SGVDD
-1695 PNFAYDLLTALTR
+1695 PNFAYEILTELTR
-1708 TFLAYADD
+1708 TFLAYADN

-1765 SRYKSSQKAVNWSKL
+1765 SRYKSSQKEVNWSKL
-1780 KKPVYLSNRGS
+1780 KKPVYLSKGGS

-1813 SKVFTCCS
+1813 SRVFTCCS

-1841 MLLGCTPQEQQE
+1841 MLLGCTPAEQRE
-1853 VTEEMLAVLN
+1853 VTEEMLAVLKD
-1863 EGNERGEGGVQE
+1863 GDGRGGGRCQDT
-1875 AASTL
+1875 ASSL
-1880 SQLST
+1880 SQLSI

-1894 LTQWSRHIL
+1894 LMQWSRHIL
-1903 SSKPKHNE
+1903 YSKPKNNE
-1911 SGEYQRVVAF
+1911 SGDYQRVVAF

-1942 ALMHFEAYILEIK
+1942 ALMHFEAYILENK

-2046 GVLANKPQWK
+2046 GVLANKQQWK

-2068 KLGKWDLLED
+2068 KLGQWDLLED
-2078 YLSSDRQSCTWGV
+2078 YLSSADRQSSTWGV
-2091 QLGQLL
+2091 RLGQLL
-2097 LSAKKQDTKTFYEK
+2097 LSAKKQDADTFYEK

-2141 RLHMLSELEHTL
+2141 RLHMLSELEHTF
-2153 TGLQKQWES
+2153 TELQKQRER

-2185 RAKEPILAL
+2185 RAKEPILVL

-2199 SLGSQPVCQE
+2199 SLGPQPESTE

-2217 SSRVARKAGHHQTAF
+2217 SARVARKAGHHQTAF
-2232 NALLNADNTNLA
+2232 NALLNAENTHLA

-2286 LQIKGKA
+2286 LQTKGKA

-2397 AGRPDRQMRQE
+2397 AGRADRQMRQE
-2408 LGKINTVVSEHC
+2408 LVKINAAVSENC

-2472 SKSSYPMRVN
+2472 SKSSYPMRMN
-2482 RCNQILKKAISLKP
+2482 RCNQILKKAISLKH
-2496 SLQKFIGDATK
+2496 SLEKFIGDANR

-2513 ELCNKPVDSNSATLS
+2513 ELCNKPVDGNSTTLS

-2542 PTFSQVLIPLQS
+2542 PTFSQILIPLQS

-2559 LPSTG
+2559 LPSTSG
-2564 GENTQHDAFPG
+2564 ANTQHDAFPG

-2595 PKKISLKGSDGQSY
+2595 PKKISLKGSDGRSY

-2668 NTAGLRHILTKLYSS
+2668 NTAGLRHILTKLYKERGIYLSGKELRKLILPKSAPFEEKLRIHKEVLCARHIPVFHEWFLRTFPDPTSWYSS

-2800 GLSKTPAN
+2800 GLSKAQAN

>member
-1 MQEAYEKVFGHLSN
+1 MEG
-15 SNLSTATNCG
+15 
-25 WSSSLVGG
+25 
-33 TQLEATMENHVTQ
+33 LEMSAM
-46 ISRDD
+46 IP
-51 LEDLREAFNK
+51 A
-61 IDIDNSGYVSD
+61 
-72 FELQE
+72 LQE
-77 LFREASFSLPGYRVR
+77 LAS
-92 EIVEIFIAGDTNK
+92 
-105 DEKISFEEFVAE
+105 
-117 NLVLALNSA
+117 
-126 SAIGCTV
+126 
-133 VNIDAHDLMA
+133 
-143 GKPHLVLGL
+143 
-152 LWQIIKVGL
+152 
-161 FADIEI
+161 
-167 SRNEGL
+167 
-173 ISLLTEGKQLDHL
+173 
-186 MSLSPEDLLL
+186 
-196 RWVNYHLRNAGT
+196 
-208 ETIRNFSEDIKDSRA
+208 
-223 YFYLLD
+223 
-229 QITSQ
+229 
-234 EEHEYKMRVKIDM
+234 
-247 SGLNVHDLEQRAE
+247 
-260 LMLQQAARLD
+260 
-270 CRQFVSPQD
+270 
-279 VTSGNGKLN
+279 
-288 LAFVANLFN
+288 
-297 MHPALQKPQVNS
+297 
-309 NGIETAHI
+309 
-317 EGESKEEKTFRNW
+317 
-330 MNSLG
+330 
-335 VSPYVNHLYCDL
+335 
-347 CDGLV
+347 
-352 ILQLYEKVNVP
+352 
-363 VNWKKV
+363 
-369 NNPPYPALGANMKK
+369 
-383 LENCNYAV
+383 
-391 ELGRDV
+391 
-397 AHFSLVGIGGE
+397 
-408 NLNEGSPMHTLALV
+408 
-422 WQLMRRYTVLVL
+422 
-434 SDIGDGEK
+434 
-442 VGDHIILN
+442 
-450 WVNTTLS
+450 
-457 QKRKDTQIS
+457 
-466 SFKDKLISTSL
+466 
-477 PVIDLIDAIAPGNVK
+477 
-492 WDMVKRGEKG
+492 
-502 VLKDADKLNNA
+502 
-513 KYAVSLA
+513 
-520 RKIGARVYALPDDL
+520 
-534 VQVNPKMLLTLASAA
+534 ASAA

-568 ILTDVDVV
+568 ILTDVDAV
-576 ALGLNKKSSSEPAC
+576 ALGLNKKSSSEPPC

-598 HIIKSSSLMF
+598 HIVKSSSLMF

-617 YPETTQSCND
+617 YPDTTQSCND
-627 FSKWVAMRLLRVAA
+627 FSKWVAVRLLRVAA
-641 APDCDVIHGRVSAV
+641 APDCDIIHGRVSAV
-655 LCSLLHTLRVRTPFI
+655 LCSLLHTLRVRVPFI
-670 FSRLTQDL
+670 FSHLTHELIFLTQDL
-678 ILLAQDLS
+678 S
-686 NILSAHIATL
+686 NVLYGHIVTL
-696 AGHGHTLGIHT
+696 AGQGHSLGIHT
-707 QSQWPVTLKG
+707 TNRWPVTLEC
-717 FSIAPGCA
+717 FSVSPGCA
-725 SSYLTPSPLVLS
+725 PSYLTPSPLVLS
-737 SPAALESL
+737 SAASLESL
-745 TSVTVRVITNV
+745 TAVVLGVITDA
-756 LRGVVSCHDLSVA
+756 LRGVVSRRDLSVA
-769 WETACSIL
+769 WEAACSIL
-777 ANGNTRLRKSS
+777 ANGNTRLRKIS
-788 MMMLRQLVELG
+788 MVMLSRLVELG
-799 GFPEMQGHKFF
+799 GFPEMQGHEFF

-818 THSYKANTLLDENQP
+818 THSTANSCLDEKQP

-838 LHLTRRVFQSSVAS
+838 LNLTRCLFQSSGAFH
-852 RTRFEPIYLLPLF
+852 THFEPIYLSQLF
-865 EYICTLGGAGL
+865 ECVCTLGGSDV
-876 KLGTEVNE
+876 KLGTEVTE
-884 SLCFLFSFLVSF
+884 SLRLLFSFLLSVAPVYESAVS
-896 TPFYGSEA
+896 
-904 LLRRQRVTEVC
+904 LRRQRVTEVC
-915 RMLAHTIGAENQAEC
+915 RTLARTVGTEKQAEC
-930 AEGFLQAALKAETCM
+930 AEGFLQAALKAETAM
-945 VVQESGDGETAA
+945 VMQKSADGESAA
-957 KKFCKANIGSVKKTT
+957 KKSCKSATSSIRKT
-972 KNSCELDMRVRSE
+972 SSPELDMRVGSE
-985 VWAVAN
+985 VWAVVN
-991 SRLEELLTFLNSDS
+991 SRLEELLTLLNSDS
-1005 AQPETTL
+1005 AKPETTQM
-1012 TLSALKGLAVILHL
+1012 LSALRGLALTLRL

-1031 SPISPSLLWVPS
+1031 SPTSSSPPLWLPT
-1043 ETLGRALKSCQSVLE
+1043 ETLGRALKSCQTVLE
-1058 GNSQA
+1058 GGSQPVSDQ
-1063 ITNQKYFQS
+1063 NYFQS
-1072 AVQTTIGVLDSILY
+1072 SVQTTVEVLDSIVY
-1086 LTTFLEALP
+1086 LTMSSQSGDGLHWRVCALLSLPWVCENKSVSAYKGSGFPSSLPALAQRLSFCYSPEVQVDCVSLLAVLPRGVCDKWRVCVFSKALQSPEEVVRAAAVRASPLLLHHLGNTHHSLISSTLLSCLEDGSEKVKKELAGIVGQLSCIQAELSLLSDTPAESNSLPRILCLRLSLTAEHAGNACPSLRATVVTPFLPLLRQQAPSSVKQALLESLP
-1095 HLCQHVNLVVG
+1095 HLCQHVNLSGG
-1106 DSDSR
+1106 DIESH
-1111 AVLCALISLMEDSDP
+1111 AVLCALIGLVEDSDS
-1126 AVRLRFSQSV
+1126 AVRKCFSQSL

-1142 TSRNSERGS
+1142 SSRNSEQSS

-1171 DDILRNTLILTTG
+1171 DDDLRITLILTTG

-1190 QGNLV
+1190 QGSLV

-1211 TVSVAAYTQI
+1211 PVSVAAYTQI

-1256 SALRSTPDQGKESVN
+1256 SALRSTPDQGSESAN
-1271 QRELALD
+1271 QKELALD

-1289 PDLHRFLS
+1289 PDLHRFLTK
-1297 RTLQVLLPYLAAK
+1297 TLQVLLPYLAAK
-1310 ASPTASTLIR
+1310 ASSTGSSLIR

-1409 DPYQGPRDNTT
+1409 DPYQGPRDITS

-1446 SAGEKDRKKLALTSV
+1446 TAGEKDRKKLALTSV

-1486 GLRYREDFPLL
+1486 SLRYREDFPLL
-1497 CCQTWECFVRSVEP
+1497 CCQTWDCFVRSVEP

-1534 ETSAIIRFLIL
+1534 ETAAIIRFLIT
-1545 DNREEVNDYLHEI
+1545 DNREEVKDYLHEI
-1558 YFLPDHP
+1558 YFLPEHP

-1571 TVLQDYKKL
+1571 GILQDYKKL
-1580 TNSSSDLAAVLQLS
+1580 TASSSDLVAALQLS

-1608 ALTSLRDMMHSNQE
+1608 ALTSLRDLMHSNQE
-1622 WLLRQ
+1622 WMLRQ
-1627 VCASEAVEPVISNL
+1627 VCASEAVEPVISSL
-1641 VSVLLKGCQDSSPEA
+1641 VSVLLKGCQDSSTEA

-1674 LDLSRTQSHGDRNN
+1674 LDLSHTHTHGDHNT

-1695 PNFAYDLLTALTR
+1695 PNFAHDLLTELTR

-1765 SRYKSSQKAVNWSKL
+1765 SRYKSSQKEVNWSKL
-1780 KKPVYLSNRGS
+1780 KKPVYLSSRGS
-1791 KFSDWSA
+1791 SFADWSA

-1813 SKVFTCCS
+1813 GKVFTCCS

-1826 DYKVTIYLL
+1826 GYKVTIYLL

-1841 MLLGCTPQEQQE
+1841 MLLGCTAAEQQE
-1853 VTEEMLAVLN
+1853 VTEEMLAVLT
-1863 EGNERGEGGVQE
+1863 ECDGRGGVRVQE
-1875 AASTL
+1875 TASSL
-1880 SQLST
+1880 SQLSI

-1903 SSKPKHNE
+1903 YSKPKHNE
-1911 SGEYQRVVAF
+1911 SGDHQRVVAF

-1942 ALMHFEAYILEIK
+1942 ALMHFEAHILENK
-1955 ENIQDHLTFLQTLY
+1955 MNIQDHLTFLQTLY

-2046 GVLANKPQWK
+2046 GVLANKHQWK

-2078 YLSSDRQSCTWGV
+2078 YLSSDRHSSTWSV
-2091 QLGQLL
+2091 RLGQLL
-2097 LSAKKQDTKTFYEK
+2097 LSAKKKDAETFHEK

-2132 YQRGYEYIV
+2132 YQRGYEYLV
-2141 RLHMLSELEHTL
+2141 RLHMLSELEHTFTEL
-2153 TGLQKQWES
+2153 HKQRDRS
-2162 SAPSLSQLPPHWS
+2162 TANLGQLPPHWS

-2194 RRALF
+2194 RRALL
-2199 SLGSQPVCQE
+2199 SLGSQSLCQE

-2217 SSRVARKAGHHQTAF
+2217 STRVARKAGHHQTAF
-2232 NALLNADNTNLA
+2232 NALLNAENTHLA

-2286 LQIKGKA
+2286 MQTKGKA

-2368 FGNQYIYQAMP
+2368 YGNQYIYQAMP

-2397 AGRPDRQMRQE
+2397 AGRVDRQMRQE
-2408 LGKINTVVSEHC
+2408 LSKINSAVSEHC

-2467 LMTAV
+2467 LMAAV
-2472 SKSSYPMRVN
+2472 SKSSYPMRMN
-2482 RCNQILKKAISLKP
+2482 RCNQILKKAISLKQ
-2496 SLQKFIGDATK
+2496 SLEKFIGDANR

-2513 ELCNKPVDSNSATLS
+2513 ELCNKPVDGNSTTLS

-2542 PTFSQVLIPLQS
+2542 PTFSQILIPLQS

-2564 GENTQHDAFPG
+2564 GANTQHDAFPG
-2575 HWAYLDGFEDTV
+2575 HWAYLDSFEDTV

-2595 PKKISLKGSDGQSY
+2595 PKKISLKGSDGRSY

-2649 RTYAVI
+2649 CTYAVI

-2668 NTAGLRHILTKLYSS
+2668 NTAGLRHILTKLYKERGIYLSGKELRKLILPKTAPFEEKLRIHKEVLCARHIPVFHEWFLRTFPDPTSWYSS

-2775 QREPLMS
+2775 QREPLTS

-2800 GLSKTPAN
+2800 GLSKAQAN